1 MALQLVSLPV
11 PLAISGWHLGY
22 ISFELFKEENP
33 VMAEN
38 VSALCIREKG
48 CFGGFLMSQNT
59 SRIYKRVLTL
69 HALLAPVTI
78 CLQGEIWWWQF
89 YSEAHRSQ
97 HLTNDTC
104 WTEQEWVPGN
114 RNSIK
119 KAGHCQLWAV
129 LHIWQLFCPNHQIF
143 CSPRGQLSTTPACN
157 TLQSFSLFICLYWR
171 QTSVAQAGLELIAK
185 GKRTLNLISS

>member
-11 PLAISGWHLGY
+11 PLAITGWHLGY
-22 ISFELFKEENP
+22 ISFELFKEESP
-33 VMAEN
+33 VMADN

-129 LHIWQLFCPNHQIF
+129 LHTSGNYFALIIR
-143 CSPRGQLSTTPACN
+143 S
-157 TLQSFSLFICLYWR
+157 
-171 QTSVAQAGLELIAK
+171 SVAQEGSFQQHLLVIPYSLFHYLFACIGDRLVWPRLA
-185 GKRTLNLISS
+185 